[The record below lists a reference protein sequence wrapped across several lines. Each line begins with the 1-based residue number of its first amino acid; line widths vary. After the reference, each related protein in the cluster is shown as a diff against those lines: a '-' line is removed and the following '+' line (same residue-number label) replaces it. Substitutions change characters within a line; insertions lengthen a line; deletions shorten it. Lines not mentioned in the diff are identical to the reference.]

1 MIGYTMVGTN
11 DLPKAIAFY
20 DAVFKSVGVGQLM
33 AMSKGMAWGTDW
45 TAPMFAVT
53 TPHDEKPA
61 TAGNG
66 TMISLVLDSRAK
78 VDTLY
83 NAAIA
88 AGGRDEGAPGVRGD
102 EGPLAFYGA
111 YFRDLDGNKLC
122 AFRMGP
128 A

>member
-20 DAVFKSVGVGQLM
+20 DAVFKSVGVGRLM
-33 AMSKGMAWGTDW
+33 EMSKGMAWGIEW
-45 TAPMFAVT
+45 GVPMFAVT
-53 TPHDEKPA
+53 RPHDEKPA

-66 TMISLVLDSRAK
+66 TMISLVFDTRAK
-78 VDTLY
+78 VDTIH
-83 NAAIA
+83 AAAMA
-88 AGGRDEGAPGVRGD
+88 AGGTDEGAPGLRGD
-102 EGPLAFYGA
+102 EGPQAFYGA
-111 YFRDLDGNKLC
+111 YFRDLDGNKVC